1 MFENENDRK
10 VHTEYYFPKVE
21 IKDYNFMVDG
31 KNFSV
36 RSDIVS
42 YDNIRNIA
50 TGQGDKYT
58 TGYLLDYNYFNKQY
72 KITAIDLSKQQALD
86 ADLTVMQQINFTWNL
101 HQAEAAAI
109 FFIIEEAK
117 KAILDFLRGT
127 LKGLWMCSTIL
138 FCFNKM

>member
-31 KNFSV
+31 KNFFV

-58 TGYLLDYNYFNKQY
+58 NSYLLDYNYFNKQY

-86 ADLTVMQQINFTWNL
+86 ADLTVMQQINFT
-101 HQAEAAAI
+101 
-109 FFIIEEAK
+109 
-117 KAILDFLRGT
+117 
-127 LKGLWMCSTIL
+127 
-138 FCFNKM
+138 